1 MCIRKVAAIKGH
13 NEDFKVNTKSTLS
26 ILHIKALQVIAIKA
40 NNDRFDYKKNMKI
53 RNKSH
58 LLPLKQ

>member
-1 MCIRKVAAIKGH
+1 MCIRKVAAIKGL

-40 NNDRFDYKKNMKI
+40 NNDRFDYNKNWKLET
-53 RNKSH
+53 NH
-58 LLPLKQ
+58 TYYP

>member
-1 MCIRKVAAIKGH
+1 MCIRKVTAIKGH

-40 NNDRFDYKKNMKI
+40 NNDRFDYKKNWKLET
-53 RNKSH
+53 NH
-58 LLPLKQ
+58 TYYP

>member
-40 NNDRFDYKKNMKI
+40 NNDRFDYKKNWKLET
-53 RNKSH
+53 NH
-58 LLPLKQ
+58 TYYP

>member
-40 NNDRFDYKKNMKI
+40 NNDRFDYKKNWKLET
-53 RNKSH
+53 NH
-58 LLPLKQ
+58 TYCP